1 MKFLEKLQI
10 NRNIDAS
17 NKTCCANYE
26 SSSDKS
32 MSEHLKNFICTG
44 FNGFVLLIACSF
56 SCFPPNFFPWPD
68 LSSNPASD
76 PLRQQCVI

>member
-1 MKFLEKLQI
+1 MKFLEKFQI

-17 NKTCCANYE
+17 NKTYCANYE
-26 SSSDKS
+26 TSSDKS

-44 FNGFVLLIACSF
+44 SNILVLLIASSF
-56 SCFPPNFFPWPD
+56 SCFPPNLLPWPD

-76 PLRQQCVI
+76 PLRQQCII